1 MCPCPVEGC
10 NFGGFANTF
19 NKYDEKLKKN
29 ILRTGLGHDEEC
41 RLTPCFKLD
50 DLDFGED
57 KYRFKKNEFKS
68 QMINHFILYISR
80 EKNKKEKTNH
90 SDLTA
95 VPKKWKKRFEKE
107 LNNLKKVL

>member
-19 NKYDEKLKKN
+19 DKYDEKLKKN

-80 EKNKKEKTNH
+80 EKTKKEKN
-90 SDLTA
+90 
-95 VPKKWKKRFEKE
+95 
-107 LNNLKKVL
+107 